1 VSENSSDQRHT
12 LDEVRE
18 HMEGVRQTDEAI
30 SSNMTNLGA
39 ALQNVSRNST
49 AGAQVL
55 EQMRDRINDRDG
67 RLEDIIHKQGTRST
81 AMLAVA
87 IFLSISAR
95 GGWGR
100 VRAGYMLMMQKPQ

>member
-1 VSENSSDQRHT
+1 
-12 LDEVRE
+12 
-18 HMEGVRQTDEAI
+18 
-30 SSNMTNLGA
+30 MTNLGA

-87 IFLSISAR
+87 IFLSISAL
-95 GGWGR
+95 
-100 VRAGYMLMMQKPQ
+100 VAVCVLGYMLMMQKPPVTEFRIPEMHACVMGVSPCVNRQHGRDSVTRA